1 MALPLFHL
9 KEGERMANN
18 ILNDLKALRK
28 VPLTKSVLVE
38 YITDVMENFFYSM
51 FDYKNFPD
59 SMPKEYAER
68 YLIWCGCAAAGKVPE
83 KYNKGL
89 YKGEAVFLHAQSAED
104 PDVYGLGSKCIVT
117 SANGYNE
124 VKSFDEV
131 AFGWNNSAHT
141 DLKGF
146 IMSAAQAIAN
156 ALVTVRSDIRY
167 AKNHPIYKAKD
178 DKEAAALN
186 EYWKK
191 VKDSDGDDDL
201 AIASYNIMD
210 DLIEG
215 KASGAA
221 SNVINLSDPLTSDKL
236 QYITKVVDDYMRWC
250 FGLYGQ
256 TIQGNGKLAQ
266 QSVDEVNGQT
276 STSFILPNDMLY
288 QRRLWLDRMKA
299 QGLVGED
306 AEIDFSEAWKVE
318 EIKYQNEAEAEV
330 EQDGEPE
337 TEPEEEPETQPEGEP
352 EEKEDKE
359 NE

>member
-1 MALPLFHL
+1 MGPASFLI
-9 KEGERMANN
+9 KEGGKMTNN

-28 VPLTKSVLVE
+28 VPFTKAVLIE
-38 YITDVMENFFYSM
+38 YITDIMENFFYSM

-68 YLIWCGCAAAGKVPE
+68 YLIWCGCAAAGNVPE
-83 KYNKGL
+83 EYNKGL
-89 YKGEAVFLHAQSAED
+89 YKGGAVFLHAQTAED

-141 DLKGF
+141 NLKSF
-146 IMSAAQAIAN
+146 IATSAQAIAN
-156 ALVTVRSDIRY
+156 TLVTLRSDIRY
-167 AKNHPIYKAKD
+167 AKNHPIYKARD

-186 EYWKK
+186 SYWAK

-201 AIASYNIMD
+201 AIASYNIMEE
-210 DLIEG
+210 LIEG
-215 KASGAA
+215 KATGAA

-288 QRRLWLDRMKA
+288 QRRLWLGRMKA

-318 EIKYQNEAEAEV
+318 EIKYQNEAQAEV
-330 EQDGEPE
+330 EQDG
-337 TEPEEEPETQPEGEP
+337 EPEEEPETQPEEEP
-352 EEKEDKE
+352 EEKEVKE
-359 NE
+359 DE